1 MGARLFHWQNRLNRA
16 VTGAT
21 LPGLSRNVNS
31 DSDKLIVSEY
41 KIDQVNTGS
50 EYSAKRVN
58 VHITGRKRVQPM

>member
-1 MGARLFHWQNRLNRA
+1 M
-16 VTGAT
+16 